1 MEYSFLLGSDMDYTL
16 LMPGKPI
23 SDVNLRAARALREAG
38 GALTIS
44 TGRSS
49 FITNIYTDVLG
60 TDIPIITSNGASIFD
75 PVKRKEIYSSLIPDA
90 ICRKLLGLFI
100 DNDSNATCYSPDGI
114 FYAPGSLRREF
125 ITEYNRDLPDDKKAP
140 VGEITREMLEEDG
153 LPLINKFLLI
163 DPDPDTLSAVREVE
177 GLDIVSSAGGFYDIM
192 KEGNSKGDGLIRV
205 ADLLGIPRDMT
216 FAIGDSENDLSMIKS
231 AGYGIAMKDSDPRLL
246 KEASYITGTCE
257 ENGFAKAVFDYIL
270 PLIKTLRS
278 R

>member
-23 SDVNLRAARALREAG
+23 SDVNLRAARALRDAG

-75 PVKRKEIYSSLIPDA
+75 PVSRKEIYSSLIPDD
-90 ICRKLLGLFI
+90 ICRKLLSLFI

-114 FYAPGSLRREF
+114 FYAPGSLRRDF
-125 ITEYNRDLPDDKKAP
+125 ISNYNRDLPDDKKAP
-140 VGEITREMLEEDG
+140 VGEITREMLDGG
-153 LPLINKFLLI
+153 LPPINKFLLI
-163 DPDPDTLSAVREVE
+163 DPDEETLAAVRETE
-177 GLDIVSSAGGFYDIM
+177 GLETVSSAGGFYDIM
-192 KEGNSKGDGLIRV
+192 KEGNSKGDGLLRV
-205 ADLLGIPRDMT
+205 ADILGISHDMT
-216 FAIGDSENDLSMIKS
+216 FAIGDSENDLSMIRS
-231 AGYGIAMKDSDPRLL
+231 AKYGIAMKNSDPRLL
-246 KEASYITGTCE
+246 KDASYVTGICE
-257 ENGFAKAVFDYIL
+257 EDGFATAVFDYIL